1 MKLVFTTIAFG
12 VLIVY
17 VVFYGTSYALQPEG
31 LMVYKIWSGM
41 LIFNIVVVSIN
52 IRVLIMSDQISLAL
66 LISCLSGIVSYY
78 VMFVLVEVILYSD
91 LKATLSN
98 QMSNSQYWL
107 LLIFV
112 CLVVEGYEWVFRK
125 YQSAN

>member
-1 MKLVFTTIAFG
+1 M
-12 VLIVY
+12 IVY

-31 LMVYKIWSGM
+31 LMVYQIWSGM

-52 IRVLIMSDQISLAL
+52 IRVLILSDQISLSL
-66 LISCLSGIVSYY
+66 LISCISGIVSYY
-78 VMFVLVEVILYSD
+78 LMFLLVEVILYSD
-91 LKATLSN
+91 VKDTLSN

-112 CLVVEGYEWVFRK
+112 CLVVEGYEWAFRK
-125 YQSAN
+125 YQSANEEI